1 LPGNDPDYYEA
12 RAIVLSK
19 MGSHKQALA
28 IYVFQLKDY
37 QKAEEYCNQVYTAPP
52 TTPTSPNLSH
62 SQSPPATRGSIEDTE
77 LSIYHVLLSL
87 YLQPPPPHQPN
98 WPPALDLLSKHGA
111 RLPAATT
118 LDLIPPTLPV
128 KDLESYFFGRIRNA
142 NSLLNEERIVAQL
155 RGVEKVA
162 VESAVLLGPES
173 RRDMYGRSVPGGLNR
188 RVVIDEDRHCA
199 VCHKRFGGS
208 AIRVFPDN
216 SVVHS
221 GCMRGSVGLGIGGVG
236 GGRRSA
242 SGVGGSGWR

>member
-1 LPGNDPDYYEA
+1 
-12 RAIVLSK
+12 
-19 MGSHKQALA
+19 M
-28 IYVFQLKDY
+28 
-37 QKAEEYCNQVYTAPP
+37 
-52 TTPTSPNLSH
+52 
-62 SQSPPATRGSIEDTE
+62 
-77 LSIYHVLLSL
+77 
-87 YLQPPPPHQPN
+87 
-98 WPPALDLLSKHGA
+98 
-111 RLPAATT
+111 
-118 LDLIPPTLPV
+118 
-128 KDLESYFFGRIRNA
+128 
-142 NSLLNEERIVAQL
+142 NEERIVAQL

-162 VESAVLLGPES
+162 VESAVLLGPECK
-173 RRDMYGRSVPGGLNR
+173 RDMYGRSVPGGLNR